1 MANENGTATSTPAP
15 AVSRHRQNGPPLL
28 IPGIAFAVLTVASA
42 ILGASGPRPASSLTD
57 TAFYDVTHHTTLIV
71 LGTIVFGTSIPLAT
85 WTAVTYRRLRHLGI
99 TVPGATIAV
108 AGGLL
113 ASASLAVSGL
123 VTWTAAQSAS
133 DIDLSLARALTDLAF
148 ATGGA
153 GFVVPFG
160 LLIAGVAIPGMMN
173 GLMPRWVGW
182 AGLVVAGIAELA
194 TLSLLTSALD
204 PLLPV
209 ARFGGLI
216 WLLLASVLLPLERR
230 QRNQ

>member
-1 MANENGTATSTPAP
+1 MSNTSTTAP
-15 AVSRHRQNGPPLL
+15 AVSRHRQYGPPLL
-28 IPGIAFAVLTVASA
+28 IPGIAFAVLTIASA
-42 ILGASGPRPASSLTD
+42 VLGASGPRPASTPFD
-57 TAFYDVTHHTTLIV
+57 TAAYDLTHHTVLIV

-85 WTAVTYRRLRHLGI
+85 WTAVTYRRLRHLGV
-99 TVPGATIAV
+99 TAPGATIAL

-113 ASASLAVSGL
+113 AAASLAVSGL
-123 VTWTAAQSAS
+123 VTWTAAASAS
-133 DIDLSLARALTDLAF
+133 PAVDGGLARALTDLAF

-173 GLMPRWVGW
+173 GLMPRWVGL

-204 PLLPV
+204 PLLPIG
-209 ARFGGLI
+209 RFGGLI
-216 WLLLASVLLPLERR
+216 WLLVASVLLPLDRKTT
-230 QRNQ
+230 

>member
-1 MANENGTATSTPAP
+1 
-15 AVSRHRQNGPPLL
+15 LL
-28 IPGIAFAVLTVASA
+28 VPGIAFAVLTIAAAV
-42 ILGASGPRPASSLTD
+42 LGASGPRPASTPFD
-57 TAFYDVTHHTTLIV
+57 TAAYDLSHHTVLIV

-133 DIDLSLARALTDLAF
+133 PALDGGLARALTDLAF
-148 ATGGA
+148 ASGGA

-173 GLMPRWVGW
+173 GLMPRWLGW
-182 AGLVVAGIAELA
+182 AGLVVAALAEIA

-204 PLLPV
+204 PLLPIG
-209 ARFGGLI
+209 RFGGLI
-216 WLLLASVLLPLERR
+216 WLLVASVLLPLDRKTT
-230 QRNQ
+230 

>member
-1 MANENGTATSTPAP
+1 MANTSTAP
-15 AVSRHRQNGPPLL
+15 AASRHRQNGPPLL
-28 IPGIAFAVLTVASA
+28 VPGIAFAVLTVASA
-42 ILGASGPRPASSLTD
+42 ILGASGPRPGSTLID
-57 TAFYDVTHHTTLIV
+57 TASYDLTHHTILIV

-85 WTAVTYRRLRHLGI
+85 WTAVAYRRMRHLGV
-99 TVPGATIAV
+99 TAPGATIAL

-123 VTWTAAQSAS
+123 VTWTAAQSGSAVETV
-133 DIDLSLARALTDLAF
+133 LARALTDLAF

-160 LLIAGVAIPGMMN
+160 LLLAGVAIPGMMM
-173 GLMPRWVGW
+173 GLMPRAVGW

-194 TLSLLTSALD
+194 TLSLLTSVLD
-204 PLLPV
+204 PLLPI

-216 WLLLASVLLPLERR
+216 WLLVASVLLPLDR
-230 QRNQ
+230 QRRSQ